1 MDSHTLVANIGGYIG
16 LCLGYNLLQVPA
28 LITTVFKK
36 LKVYFK
42 SEKLIKTS
50 NNISNSFD
58 AKDNKENGHDEKQ
71 KKLNNDDC
79 MFNAKTI
86 NNIYLLYRICT
97 KNSFLWIL

>member
-1 MDSHTLVANIGGYIG
+1 MSWNFQLFDIWYIFSQVYGQPYASCKIGGYIG

-71 KKLNNDDC
+71 KKLNNDD
-79 MFNAKTI
+79 
-86 NNIYLLYRICT
+86 
-97 KNSFLWIL
+97 